1 MQKKLSL
8 LFIACLPVMV
18 VLGQGKKRNLLGLE
32 FQGKLSMNYD
42 IALTKVLNGG
52 PTDDLLGYDDR
63 TCYFPI
69 IGLSLFVDKHWG
81 LDFNFQAVISYKR
94 SRKSDRFA
102 ERMQA
107 EYSSHYYVDPFS
119 SAGYAD
125 PGGAIQ
131 RGFLGLIYRLES
143 GRFFMYPKFALGITS
158 FEANYGRAYL
168 KEKESNKVLQVFY
181 LTGKPTRDHFTI
193 AASSA
198 FGYKLCRWL
207 YFNVDLQT
215 SWYKTNI
222 SFTKTT
228 TDLESGQ
235 VASESIRYKKNI
247 FNLGL
252 GGGFII
258 SLKK

>member
-1 MQKKLSL
+1 MQKKHVL
-8 LFIACLPVMV
+8 LFIACLPVV
-18 VLGQGKKRNLLGLE
+18 AVLGQGKKRNMLGLE

-42 IALTKVLNGG
+42 ISLTQLLNGG
-52 PTDDLLGYDDR
+52 PTDDLLGYEDR
-63 TCYFPI
+63 TCYLPI
-69 IGLSLFVDKHWG
+69 IGLSLFFDKHWG
-81 LDFNFQAVISYKR
+81 LDFNFQAVISNKP
-94 SRKSDRFA
+94 SRKVDQFSK
-102 ERMQA
+102 RMQA
-107 EYSSHYYVDPFS
+107 EYSNHYYVDPFT
-119 SAGYAD
+119 SAGYTD

-143 GRFFMYPKFALGITS
+143 RRFFMYPKFSLGITS

-168 KEKESNKVLQVFY
+168 KEKESNKELMVFY
-181 LTGKPTRDHFTI
+181 ATGKPNRDHFTI

-198 FGYKLCRWL
+198 FGYKLCKWL

-222 SFTKTT
+222 SYIKTI

-235 VASESIRYKKNI
+235 VTSESIRYKKNI

-252 GGGFII
+252 GGGFIVSI
-258 SLKK
+258 K